1 MLNLMDRICNYFIG
15 RKLKKILVMNLDQQ
29 FLNNSLRSYIV
40 VGAVFIVAFLVKRFI
55 SRFFASLIYTW
66 IDKKN
71 HSDLRKNHVRRLII
85 PIEQFLIYM
94 VAIVALY
101 ELNFPLDWNIH
112 LYKLTLKVFVEAVVK
127 LFFIILFIRVC
138 LRTLEFVAI
147 VLEEKAKLTKD
158 QTDDQLVLFFR
169 DFFKVIL
176 YIVGFLL
183 ILHYVFNEN
192 IGNLVTSLSIVGA
205 AVALSM
211 RESLENIIASFI
223 IFFDKPFTIGD
234 LVKVNNFTG
243 TIEKIGLRSTRIRT
257 QDKTYISVPNKQMVD
272 TIVDNISLR
281 TQRKIELDLQL
292 NVTTTA
298 SQLAA
303 YSKYIQNQTN
313 ELNNVSHVLVYVSEA
328 GKQYHVLHIECLVS
342 MNLEFN
348 EFIALKEKINV
359 SAIQYANDNNIQ
371 FATTV

>member
-1 MLNLMDRICNYFIG
+1 
-15 RKLKKILVMNLDQQ
+15 
-29 FLNNSLRSYIV
+29 
-40 VGAVFIVAFLVKRFI
+40 
-55 SRFFASLIYTW
+55 
-66 IDKKN
+66 
-71 HSDLRKNHVRRLII
+71 
-85 PIEQFLIYM
+85 M
-94 VAIVALY
+94 VAVIALY
-101 ELNFPLDWNIH
+101 ELNFPIDWNIH
-112 LYKLTLKVFVEAVVK
+112 LYKLTLQVLVDAVVK

-147 VLEEKAKLTKD
+147 VLEEKARLTKD
-158 QTDDQLVLFFR
+158 QADDQLILFFR
-169 DFFKVIL
+169 DFLKVIL
-176 YIVGFLL
+176 YIIGFLL

-272 TIVDNISLR
+272 SIVDNISLR
-281 TQRKIELDLQL
+281 TERKIELDLQL
-292 NVTTTA
+292 SVNTTA

-303 YSKYIQNQTN
+303 FSQFIQNEIRQ
-313 ELNNVSHVLVYVSEA
+313 LKNVSNVVVYVSEA

-342 MNLEFN
+342 MQLEFN
-348 EFIALKEKINV
+348 EFISLKEKINV
-359 SAIQYANDNNIQ
+359 TAIQYANDHTIH
-371 FATTV
+371 FATIV